1 MTRVYEENLQ
11 VYGARKIW
19 KQRNREH
26 IVVVRCRVE
35 RLMNTLGL
43 EGVRRGKP
51 CRTRILDELTDKP
64 LDLVNRHLS
73 AERPNQLGVADI
85 T

>member
-51 CRTRILDELTDKP
+51 CRTTILAELTGKP
-64 LDLVNRHLS
+64 LALVNRHLS